1 MRTDPHTPSSSSSSS
16 VDWNLVAMA
25 VSLMTAVAY
34 LLSQVG

>member
-1 MRTDPHTPSSSSSSS
+1 MRTDTHTPSST

-25 VSLMTAVAY
+25 VSLVTAFAY

>member
-1 MRTDPHTPSSSSSSS
+1 MRTDTHTTSTT

-25 VSLMTAVAY
+25 VSLVTAVAY

>member
-1 MRTDPHTPSSSSSSS
+1 MRTDPHTPSSSSSS